1 MGSNPATLTISCT
14 NDTRMSAPSQPRR
27 RGVRYESG
35 VAVVVLF
42 QCAPLAIPWVWT
54 TDWSAWVQTTL
65 SAALA
70 LGIPEIG
77 ILLGIAL
84 IGKSEVRRIW
94 RVIKVMWWKVTRFS

>member
-27 RGVRYESG
+27 RGVRYASG

-54 TDWSAWVQTTL
+54 TDWSAWIQTTL

-94 RVIKVMWWKVTRFS
+94 RVIKVMWWKVTRFL

>member
-1 MGSNPATLTISCT
+1 MGSNPATLTIPCT
-14 NDTRMSAPSQPRR
+14 NDTLMSAPSQPRR
-27 RGVRYESG
+27 RGVRYASG
-35 VAVVVLF
+35 LAVVVLF

-54 TDWSAWVQTTL
+54 TNWSTWVQSTL

-84 IGKSEVRRIW
+84 IGRSEVRRIW
-94 RVIKVMWWKVTRFS
+94 RVMKVVWRKATRFS